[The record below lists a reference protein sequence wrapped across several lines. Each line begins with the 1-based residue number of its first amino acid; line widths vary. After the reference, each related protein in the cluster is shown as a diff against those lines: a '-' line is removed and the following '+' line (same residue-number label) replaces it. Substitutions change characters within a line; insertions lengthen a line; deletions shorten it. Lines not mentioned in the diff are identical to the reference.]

1 MAFAT
6 RLALLHQRSF
16 LNTLKKGQGRRA
28 FFDPRCS
35 FGTAA
40 CHCFCLPGK
49 QYDLL
54 VRQKVKMTFLLDTS
68 KLRSRSADTV
78 ITTPFWK
85 AASRP

>member
-1 MAFAT
+1 MRHA
-6 RLALLHQRSF
+6 QKRSF

-35 FGTAA
+35 LELLHVTAFA
-40 CHCFCLPGK
+40 YLGK

-54 VRQKVKMTFLLDTS
+54 VRQKVKMTFLLDTYR
-68 KLRSRSADTV
+68 LRSRSAATV